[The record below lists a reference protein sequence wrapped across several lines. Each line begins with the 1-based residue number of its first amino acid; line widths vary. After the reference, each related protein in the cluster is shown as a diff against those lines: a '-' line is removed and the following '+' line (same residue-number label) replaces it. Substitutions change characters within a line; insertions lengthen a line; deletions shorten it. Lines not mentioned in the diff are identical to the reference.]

1 MLGLV
6 TTALS
11 FSLPINARDLYRQ
24 KVDIKIQ
31 CWTSILDCPNLSW
44 RERENAFEN
53 LSTLYYEQF
62 ALASKN
68 NDTEVD
74 FTWLDLDH

>member
-11 FSLPINARDLYRQ
+11 FSLPINARELYRQ

-31 CWTSILDCPNLSW
+31 CWTSILDCPSLSW

-53 LSTLYYEQF
+53 LSNLYYEQY
-62 ALASKN
+62 ALGSKN